1 MAEKRKDSKGRVLRT
16 GEAQREDGKYMF
28 RYVDSNGERQT
39 VYSWKLVE
47 TDRTPAGK
55 KCKEALRTIEQRL
68 LRDVEDG
75 VNTRAANS
83 TSPNS
88 LFESFMDTRSDLKET
103 TRCNYIHLYD
113 KHVRDS
119 IGKRKLSAISYSD
132 VYNFYAELSRV
143 KGLKISTIQSI
154 NSILWQLFDI
164 AERDGLIRKNPSN
177 GAMATLS
184 KRLKEDQE
192 KRNALTIEQQNALLD
207 YVYSNEKYRRY
218 GVLFTVLLGTGMRI
232 GEALGLTWSNVDF
245 KKNTIRVDHTLVYKD
260 TESGGYKY
268 RISDTKTKA
277 GIRTIPMFSEV
288 HKALLQARK
297 LQMKT
302 RASSFTVDGYSGF
315 IFLNTAGK
323 VYTPTF
329 IYDVIQNIVY
339 DFNQDEFILASKE
352 NRAPN
357 YMPKISAHIFRHTF
371 CTRLCENEH
380 NLKIIQDVMGHK
392 NIRTTMDVYN
402 EATAQAKQHSFESL
416 EGKIRLA

>member
-47 TDRTPAGK
+47 TDRTPVGK

-352 NRAPN
+352 KRPPN

-402 EATAQAKQHSFESL
+402 EATAQAKQHSFETL

>member
-113 KHVRDS
+113 KHVKDS